1 MRLFVRSMLVV
12 GLFCVIGFIVA
23 AQPHSVDEL
32 PVDRFDEYQTD
43 SLPPYPWMRL
53 GKTAT
58 DVDVSLKTEAESPFC
73 GNKVTGKG
81 LTLNDSSAAAGSG
94 SGISCKFT
102 PPPEA
107 LLYLGFDFRYSRPE
121 KGEGADFVCRLDD
134 GSDRKGLALHIGE
147 GGGLSIT
154 GPDGNKRKLTTV
166 EADKWYHLAVTLTG
180 DEAAISLADAEQCLI
195 DPYQV
200 RYKKPPFAAN
210 EKFLKSD
217 SYNRLAFISSGPD
230 DRTGGWSLDNVCMA
244 GKVDAARDALLPF
257 ERELLSVLRQSEH
270 KVYAYY
276 FIYTNAYDDKDP
288 GLSWFTR
295 TLLNPSLNTKGDR
308 KTAGSELLY
317 RPLPRPPMQQGL
329 DRKEIKI
336 RAMEEEVR
344 LAIQQGI
351 DGFLADFHSYPADKG
366 GVAYF
371 TNNSF
376 ALMDAALR
384 VDPGFKI
391 IPAVYSSSDDGADG
405 EGEKNHDPV
414 KYANSP
420 VIKRI
425 AEHPAALRTP
435 DGRLVMSMWLTER
448 FSVDWWKQVIKEMEK
463 NGHPIALIAQFNSW
477 NKIKDF
483 SEICYGMSHWG
494 PRSPGDFKW
503 VGATRQLTEK
513 VIFPIV
519 EQDVRTRG
527 CWAQESENSSLLRGL
542 WEQAITDKAD
552 WAFIYTWSD
561 YTEQAMAPST
571 FIGFV
576 PYDLNTYYS
585 QWFKT
590 GRQPKIVRDTLY
602 YFYRRNHSDVDPGK
616 GGKWSFRPKTPK
628 NEIEL
633 LAFLTEPGTLSIQVA
648 GQVYEKEAPA
658 GIASFKAPLP
668 KDKTFV
674 PEFSLRRN
682 AKAVIAG
689 KGRYTVLDK
698 VEYPHMIYC
707 SGMIAP

>member
-1 MRLFVRSMLVV
+1 MLAAGILCGT
-12 GLFCVIGFIVA
+12 GLVA
-23 AQPHSVDEL
+23 LGQSGSVDQL
-32 PVDRFDEYQTD
+32 PVDRFDEYQPD
-43 SLPPYPWMRL
+43 ELPPHPWIRL
-53 GKTAT
+53 GKPAP
-58 DVDVSLKTEAESPFC
+58 DVDMSLKTEAESPFC

-81 LTLNDSSAAAGSG
+81 LLVNDSSATAGSG
-94 SGISCKFT
+94 TGISYSFT
-102 PPPEA
+102 PPPDGA
-107 LLYLGFDFRYSRPE
+107 LYLGFDFRYSRPE
-121 KGEGADFVCRLDD
+121 KGEGIDFVCRLDD
-134 GSDRKGLALHIGE
+134 GSASKGLTLDIGE
-147 GGGLSIT
+147 GDSLSVT
-154 GPDGNKRKLTTV
+154 GTDGNKRKLTNVKPDT
-166 EADKWYHLAVTLTG
+166 WYHVAINLVDDVATICLT
-180 DEAAISLADAEQCLI
+180 DAAQCRF
-195 DPYQV
+195 DQYQV
-200 RYKKPPFAAN
+200 HYNKPPFTAK
-210 EKFLKSD
+210 EKFLQPDNYS
-217 SYNRLAFISSGPD
+217 RLAFFSAGAD
-230 DRTGGWSLDNVCMA
+230 DGIGGLSLDNICMA
-244 GKVDAARDALLPF
+244 GKVDAPRDALLPF
-257 ERELLSVLRQSEH
+257 EREPLAVLRQSER
-270 KVYAYY
+270 KVFAYY
-276 FIYTNAYDDKDP
+276 YIYTNAYDDKDQ
-288 GLSWFTR
+288 GLSHYTR
-295 TLLNPSLNTKGDR
+295 ALINPSLNTKGDR
-308 KTAGSELLY
+308 KIAGSELLY

-329 DRKEIKI
+329 DGKEIKV

-351 DGFLADFHSYPADKG
+351 DGFLADFHSYPKG
-366 GVAYF
+366 SPAYF

-391 IPAVYSSSDDGADG
+391 IPAVYSSGDGGTGSD
-405 EGEKNHDPV
+405 EEKNHDPV

-448 FSVDWWKQVIKEMEK
+448 YSVDWWKQVMKEMEK
-463 NGHPIALIAQFNSW
+463 NDLPIALVAQFNSW

-483 SEICYGMSHWG
+483 SEICYGMAHWG
-494 PRSPGDFKW
+494 PRTPKDFKW
-503 VGATRQLTEK
+503 VDTTRNLTEK
-513 VIFPIV
+513 VVFPIV

-527 CWAQESENSSLLRGL
+527 CQAWESENSTLLRGL
-542 WEQAITDKAD
+542 WDQAISDKAD

-561 YTEQAMAPST
+561 YTEHAMAPST

-590 GRQPKIVRDTLY
+590 GMQPKIVQDVLY

-616 GGKWSFRPKTPK
+616 GRTWSFKAGQPK

-633 LAFLTEPGTLSIQVA
+633 LAFLTAPGTLSIQVD
-648 GQVYEKEAPA
+648 GQVYEKQAPA
-658 GIASFKAPLP
+658 GIVSFKAPLP

-682 AKAVIAG
+682 RNMVITG
-689 KGRYTVLDK
+689 PGHYTVLGK

-707 SGMIAP
+707 SGMIVPER